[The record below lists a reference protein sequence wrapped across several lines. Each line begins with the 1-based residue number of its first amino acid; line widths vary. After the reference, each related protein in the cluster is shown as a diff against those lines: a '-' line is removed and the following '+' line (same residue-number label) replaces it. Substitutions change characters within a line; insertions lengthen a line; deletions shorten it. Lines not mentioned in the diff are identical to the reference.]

1 MLDSMVPVGERVA
14 SGEVPL
20 GIAYPKYVQIWGKK
34 GAPIDYVRGLPVY
47 LGDGNYIAM
56 TTRAPNPSA
65 AKLFID
71 YFLGAESSQIM
82 ASVGEFVNRQGIYP
96 PIAGA
101 EQVVNKF
108 VQMNTMSADEYSRK
122 KEEFRQVFQR

>member
-1 MLDSMVPVGERVA
+1 M
-14 SGEVPL
+14 
-20 GIAYPKYVQIWGKK
+20 K
-34 GAPIDYVRGLPVY
+34 GLPVY

-56 TTRAPNPSA
+56 TSKAPNPNA

-96 PIAGA
+96 PIPGA
-101 EQVVNKF
+101 DNVVSRF

-122 KEEFRQVFQR
+122 KEEYREIFKR